1 MYQNCFGNQKAINQ
15 QGRILNTTNSGAHP
29 KLNQYLSR
37 WSLRMDI
44 FRSPLGDS
52 NVKPRLR
59 TDALNSSKNTNKKV
73 WKLNNTPGSN
83 MAVNLAIAKQS

>member
-1 MYQNCFGNQKAINQ
+1 
-15 QGRILNTTNSGAHP
+15 
-29 KLNQYLSR
+29 
-37 WSLRMDI
+37 MDI

>member
-1 MYQNCFGNQKAINQ
+1 MLASNQNQ

-29 KLNQYLSR
+29 KLNQYLLR
-37 WSLRMDI
+37 WSPRLDI

-59 TDALNSSKNTNKKV
+59 TDALNSSKKYQQESLEIEQYT
-73 WKLNNTPGSN
+73 WKQHGC
-83 MAVNLAIAKQS
+83 